1 MERCCTTNPLW
12 PYLHLDL
19 HAYSKIK
26 CLWYS
31 NCNMQYMLPHFSNK
45 IYSMPI
51 KRILL
56 IKKHALEWKESSI
69 CIYQLLTSENFITA
83 SNPNFSLLLKRFA
96 YALFSESPRFYNWI
110 SSINWI
116 TGIMFIEHRHIL
128 WCRAPNHCLF
138 LIHATQSERWLSNA
152 YSYITTRCWWIDVHH
167 IQCLLNFYH
176 LHKML
181 QTPVFIWGTSSKMIY
196 TSFSAWKV
204 YSIHSLTKVAT
215 ASCFH
220 H

>member
-19 HAYSKIK
+19 HAYSEIK

-56 IKKHALEWKESSI
+56 INKHALEWKESSI
-69 CIYQLLTSENFITA
+69 YIYQLLTSENFITA

-116 TGIMFIEHRHIL
+116 TGIMFTEHRHIL

-138 LIHATQSERWLSNA
+138 LIHATQSEGCQMHRVISQLDVDGLMCITYNA
-152 YSYITTRCWWIDVHH
+152 SLIFTTSIKCCRLLCSFEEHH
-167 IQCLLNFYH
+167 P
-176 LHKML
+176 KW
-181 QTPVFIWGTSSKMIY
+181 FIP
-196 TSFSAWKV
+196 
-204 YSIHSLTKVAT
+204 HSLHGR
-215 ASCFH
+215 FIPFIH
-220 H
+220 